1 MNLKATT
8 AERIKQIMEE
18 ENLRQVDV
26 IEKAQSYCDKYHI
39 SLSKANLSMYLSGKS
54 EPAQDKLY
62 LLSKVFGVSEAWLMG
77 CDVPRKDPGDV
88 VDVMP
93 AWMAA
98 FSGAGYLDPRVA
110 GFLQYLNEQAEKEMN
125 NDGFVVSEDEKEFIN
140 AYRNADEKTRE
151 IVTFALGLKRG
162 E

>member
-77 CDVPRKDPGDV
+77 YDVPRKDSGDV

-98 FSGAGYLDPRVA
+98 FSGAGIYDDRVQGFIEYLK
-110 GFLQYLNEQAEKEMN
+110 EQAQRR
-125 NDGFVVSEDEKEFIN
+125 SEPCKLSQSESDLVE
-140 AYRNADEKTRE
+140 AYRAADDRTRYLVE
-151 IVTFALGLKRG
+151 FALGLKRG

>member
-77 CDVPRKDPGDV
+77 YDVPRKDPGDV

-93 AWMAA
+93 AWMTA
-98 FSGAGYLDPRVA
+98 FSGAGYLDPRVTD
-110 GFLQYLNEQAEKEMN
+110 FLAYLNEKRDATKLTPEE
-125 NDGFVVSEDEKEFIN
+125 NDVLV
-140 AYRNADEKTRE
+140 AYRAADDRTRHLVE
-151 IVTFALGLKRG
+151 FALGLKKG